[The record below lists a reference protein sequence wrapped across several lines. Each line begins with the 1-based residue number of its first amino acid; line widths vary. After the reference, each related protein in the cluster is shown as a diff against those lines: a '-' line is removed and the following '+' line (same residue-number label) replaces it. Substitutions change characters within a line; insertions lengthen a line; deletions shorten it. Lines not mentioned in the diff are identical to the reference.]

1 MNKAVLDTNTLSAI
15 MRHESRALSHAQ
27 AYLSSYSQLTVSI
40 VTRFEILRGLN
51 AKNATSQAAAFNAMC
66 QIMEVLPLTDAV
78 IVRAADI
85 YGKLHQT
92 GQLIGDAD
100 ILIAA
105 TCLENGCEIVTNNTS
120 HFSRI
125 SGLVV
130 QNWLVT

>member
-1 MNKAVLDTNTLSAI
+1 MNKAVLDTDTLSAI
-15 MRHESRALSHAQ
+15 MRQESRALSHAQ
-27 AYLSSYSQLTVSI
+27 TYLSSYSQLSVSI

-51 AKNATSQAAAFNAMC
+51 AKNATSQATAFNAMC
-66 QIMEVLPLTDAV
+66 QTMEVLPLTDAV

-85 YGKLHQT
+85 YGKLHQA

-105 TCLENGCEIVTNNTS
+105 TCLENGREIVTNNTA

-125 SGLVV
+125 SGLVAR
-130 QNWLVT
+130 NWLVT

>member
-1 MNKAVLDTNTLSAI
+1 MNKAVLDTDTLSAI
-15 MRHESRALSHAQ
+15 MRQESRALSHAQ

-51 AKNATSQAAAFNAMC
+51 AKNATSQATAFNVMC
-66 QIMEVLPLTDAV
+66 QTMEVLPLTDAV

-125 SGLVV
+125 PALEV

>member
-1 MNKAVLDTNTLSAI
+1 MNKAVLDTDTLSAV
-15 MRHESRALSHAQ
+15 MRQESTALSQ
-27 AYLSSYSQLTVSI
+27 ARVYLSSYSRFTVSI

-51 AKNATSQAAAFNAMC
+51 AKNATSQTTAFNAMC
-66 QIMEVLPLTDAV
+66 QSMEVLPLTDAV
-78 IVRAADI
+78 IVRAAEI
-85 YGKLHQT
+85 YGKLYQT

>member
-1 MNKAVLDTNTLSAI
+1 MNKAVLDTDTLSAI
-15 MRHESRALSHAQ
+15 MRQESTALSQAQ
-27 AYLSSYSQLTVSI
+27 VYLSSYSRLTVSI

-66 QIMEVLPLTDAV
+66 QSMEVLPLTDAV

-125 SGLVV
+125 SELVV

>member
-1 MNKAVLDTNTLSAI
+1 MNKAVLDTDTSSAV
-15 MRHESRALSHAQ
+15 MRQESTALSQ
-27 AYLSSYSQLTVSI
+27 ARVYLSSYSRFTVSI

-51 AKNATSQAAAFNAMC
+51 AKNATSQAAAFNTMC
-66 QIMEVLPLTDAV
+66 QSMEVLPLTDAV

-85 YGKLHQT
+85 YGRLYQT

-100 ILIAA
+100 TLIAA

>member
-1 MNKAVLDTNTLSAI
+1 MNKAVLDTDALSAI
-15 MRHESRALSHAQ
+15 MRQESTALSQAQ
-27 AYLSSYSQLTVSI
+27 VYLSSYSRLTVSI

-51 AKNATSQAAAFNAMC
+51 AKNATSQAAAFNTMC
-66 QIMEVLPLTDAV
+66 QSMEVLSLTDAV

-105 TCLENGCEIVTNNTS
+105 TCLENGCDIVTNNTS

>member
-1 MNKAVLDTNTLSAI
+1 MNKAVLDTDTLSAI
-15 MRHESRALSHAQ
+15 MRQESTALSQ
-27 AYLSSYSQLTVSI
+27 ARVYLSSYSRLTVSI

-66 QIMEVLPLTDAV
+66 QTMEVLPLTDAV

-105 TCLENGCEIVTNNTS
+105 TCLENGCDIVTNNTS

>member
-1 MNKAVLDTNTLSAI
+1 MNKAVLDTDTLSAI
-15 MRHESRALSHAQ
+15 MRQESKALSQAQ
-27 AYLSSYSQLTVSI
+27 VYLSSYSRLTVSI

-51 AKNATSQAAAFNAMC
+51 AKNATSQTTAFNAMC
-66 QIMEVLPLTDAV
+66 QSMEVLPLTDAV

-85 YGKLHQT
+85 YGKLYQT
-92 GQLIGDAD
+92 GQLTGDAD

-105 TCLENGCEIVTNNTS
+105 TCLENCCEIVTNNTS

-125 SGLVV
+125 FGLVV

>member
-1 MNKAVLDTNTLSAI
+1 MNKAVLDTDTLSAI
-15 MRHESRALSHAQ
+15 MRQQSTALSQAQ
-27 AYLSSYSQLTVSI
+27 VYLSSYSRLTVSI
-40 VTRFEILRGLN
+40 VTRFEILRGLH

-66 QIMEVLPLTDAV
+66 QSMEVLPLTDAV
-78 IVRAADI
+78 IVRAAEI
-85 YGKLHQT
+85 YGKLYQI